1 MIACSRAVIRPGGR
15 LAELSCQPPLTLRQ
29 VTAAD
34 REVCALCLVN
44 SAAGP
49 LAGDDLTLTLE
60 VADGASAVLQAAGA
74 QIAQGRGGDS
84 GSCLRFQADVGA
96 GGKLRADPGALII
109 RPGGRADARVNLR
122 LAADATVDWRE
133 LIVLHRGGSA
143 SAGPA
148 GGAGPASSKA
158 GETAGEAAGWADGQ
172 AAAGAAGSAAGSADG
187 QAAGEAAPA
196 VTLRWDVTR
205 DGRPMLRQLVD
216 LTDPHWQ
223 RWPGLVAGR
232 RVLASA
238 LLAGPGL
245 AARTIVATPNAVA
258 QELDDT
264 AVLVT
269 VLADDAAAAQR
280 QRDELCAGL
289 LGTRR

>member
-1 MIACSRAVIRPGGR
+1 MIARSRAVIGPGGR
-15 LAELSCQPPLTLRQ
+15 LAELACQPPLTLRQ
-29 VTAAD
+29 VGAAD
-34 REVCALCLVN
+34 RGTCALCLVN

-49 LAGDDLTLTLE
+49 LAGDDLVLTLE
-60 VADGASAVLQAAGA
+60 VADGATASLQAAGA
-74 QIAQGRGGDS
+74 QIAQGRGGRAA
-84 GSCLRFQADVGA
+84 SCLRFRAAVGA
-96 GGKLRADPGALII
+96 GGALRADPGALII
-109 RPGGRADARVNLR
+109 RPGGRADARVDLR
-122 LAADATVDWRE
+122 LAAGATVDWRE
-133 LIVLHRGGSA
+133 LIVLHRGD
-143 SAGPA
+143 
-148 GGAGPASSKA
+148 
-158 GETAGEAAGWADGQ
+158 EADR
-172 AAAGAAGSAAGSADG
+172 
-187 QAAGEAAPA
+187 AAPA

-205 DGRPMLRQLVD
+205 AGRPLLRQLVD

-245 AARTIVATPNAVA
+245 AARAIVTAPTAVA
-258 QELDDT
+258 QPLGDE

-289 LGTRR
+289 LGGPRAERPPARG